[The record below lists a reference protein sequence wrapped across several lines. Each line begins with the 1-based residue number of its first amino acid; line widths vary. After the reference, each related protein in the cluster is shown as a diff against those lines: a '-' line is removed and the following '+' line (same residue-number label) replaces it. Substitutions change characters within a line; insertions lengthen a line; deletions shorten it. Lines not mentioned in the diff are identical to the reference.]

1 MKKFI
6 LCTLISFLA
15 AVSVFAGDVA
25 VFNDIGFS
33 EDGLTYIFA
42 QYGKQDRTYE
52 AWADIFTV
60 NVEKNDYVKNE
71 VFHTAPSKE
80 TASLTGK
87 KAFELL
93 REKAEWKIAK
103 YNCKPA
109 DAGTLLYVRS
119 DESKK
124 PTDEIVFKDFE
135 GSSDDKEIFYHIKLV
150 PYYEGK
156 GKNIRSSYYINLVKQ
171 DGNGNVLTRKI
182 VGNPDIKRKGI
193 SSYKISRI
201 FSDKSGRSLV
211 FIIEKTLE
219 DDTGTSIRYMVET
232 FRFAASATAQPVQ
245 QAASL
250 EK

>member
-6 LCTLISFLA
+6 LCIL
-15 AVSVFAGDVA
+15 VSLTVAICAFAGDAA
-25 VFNDIGFS
+25 VFSDIGFS
-33 EDGLTYIFA
+33 ADGLTYIFG

-60 NVEKNDYVKNE
+60 AVAKNAYIKNE
-71 VFHTAPSKE
+71 VFHTAPAKE
-80 TASLTGK
+80 TANLSGK
-87 KAFELL
+87 NAFDLL
-93 REKAEWKIAK
+93 KGKAEWKIAK

-109 DAGTLLYVRS
+109 DAGTLLYIRT

-135 GSSDDKEIFYHIKLV
+135 GSSDEQQIYYHIKLV

-156 GKNIRSSYYINLVKQ
+156 GKNVRSSYFISLERQ
-171 DGNGNVLTRKI
+171 DGNGFIIHKWV
-182 VGNPDIKRKGI
+182 VGNPDIKRNGI
-193 SSYKISRI
+193 SSYKINRI
-201 FSDKSGRSLV
+201 FSDKSGKSIV

-232 FRFAASATAQPVQ
+232 IRF
-245 QAASL
+245 
-250 EK
+250 